1 MSNFKI
7 QENWIDSFTST
18 FLLNGVK
25 KESKIAILCESQ
37 SQQTL
42 VELSKIALNNLK
54 AKYFLLELPS
64 APSTHIYPIRSNG
77 STECVNN
84 YDFLISSLSDCDL
97 VVDCTVEGLLHTKF
111 MRKLIQSG
119 GKVFMISNEHP
130 EILCRLVPDQS
141 LSLIVDKSLELISKS
156 KRMIVKSSIG
166 TNLDIE
172 IKNAPS
178 RSGCGFLR
186 NDDKVAYWP
195 SGLALFFPL
204 PNTVNGTVTFNIGDA
219 NLTMKKYF
227 ESQVTFSIEND
238 KVIDIHGSGLDAELL
253 RSYYQSW
260 NDSNAYTVSH
270 VGWGFN
276 PKARWEALNFYDKS
290 DINGTELR
298 VFEGNFLFSTGAN
311 EFADRFTNCHFD
323 FPMRNCNI
331 FLDDIQILKE
341 GKFTKSFYD

>member
-1 MSNFKI
+1 
-7 QENWIDSFTST
+7 
-18 FLLNGVK
+18 
-25 KESKIAILCESQ
+25 
-37 SQQTL
+37 
-42 VELSKIALNNLK
+42 
-54 AKYFLLELPS
+54 
-64 APSTHIYPIRSNG
+64 
-77 STECVNN
+77 
-84 YDFLISSLSDCDL
+84 
-97 VVDCTVEGLLHTKF
+97 
-111 MRKLIQSG
+111 
-119 GKVFMISNEHP
+119 
-130 EILCRLVPDQS
+130 
-141 LSLIVDKSLELISKS
+141 
-156 KRMIVKSSIG
+156 MIVKSSIG